1 MTEYEHEKLEAILKL
16 LGGCVFRRRILL
28 KPYFY
33 DKDQQKSGKVSFTRF
48 RSILDFL
55 NLKLTE
61 EQFSILCKRFSHQA
75 IEFNYYEFDEV
86 LKKYADLG

>member
-1 MTEYEHEKLEAILKL
+1 MTPTEQEKLESILQL
-16 LGGCVFRRRILL
+16 LGGCVYRRRIML

-33 DKDQQKSGKVSFTRF
+33 DKDQCRSGKVSYTRF

-61 EQFSILCKRFSHQA
+61 EQFQILTKRFSHQA
-75 IEFNYYEFDEV
+75 IEFNYLTFCEV
-86 LKKYADLG
+86 LAKYSDS